1 MSPQRDDMIT
11 EQVPERYIEDE
22 DNPWTLGSLMRTSK
36 TGSPSA
42 STATNIVIWQRNAD
56 QRRKNRKRE
65 PVSNVTRK
73 STSPKITKES
83 RQ

>member
-1 MSPQRDDMIT
+1 MNPQRDGMIT
-11 EQVPERYIEDE
+11 KLAPEQLMEGE
-22 DNPWTLGSLMRTSK
+22 DNQLILGSPMIISK
-36 TGSPSA
+36 MGSPSA

-83 RQ
+83 R